1 MAKPALD
8 KDLKR
13 VTGLETATHDL
24 ARSLAG
30 PGIALVFLL
39 AAAVWASF
47 VITDGP
53 HSYLIVIAA
62 VIAGYMALNVG
73 ANDVANNMGPAVGSK
88 ALTMVGALLIAA
100 VFEAAGALLAGG
112 DVVNTVARD
121 LLIGDQLDSNTFVLV
136 MMAALLASAL
146 WVNLA
151 TVIGAPVSTTHAVV
165 GGVVGAGIAATG
177 FGSIAW
183 PIIGTIAASWVISPV
198 LGGMFAAVLLLI
210 VRVTITDRIDKI
222 SAARIWV
229 PILVALMTGVFA
241 MYLATK
247 GLKRIWHPDLPA
259 VLMLGLGFTA
269 LGWIVSMPMVRHQS
283 ARIENR
289 RKHIAKLFRLPLIVA
304 AALLSF
310 AHGANDVANA
320 IGPFAAIVTSVQT
333 GQAQS
338 AGLALPFWVLLI
350 GAVGIALGL
359 ALFGPRLI
367 RTVGEQIT
375 KLNEIRAYC
384 VALSAACTVLAASAL
399 GLPVS
404 STHIAVG
411 AIFGVGFLREYI
423 ARSEMKGNAVPVFAR
438 FVDPAMLNATPEE
451 ALAKDRQQTRRRLV
465 RRQHVLGVAAAWV
478 ITVPASAVLAAV
490 VFLTLNALVG

>member
-13 VTGLETATHDL
+13 VSGLEHATHDL

-47 VITDGP
+47 VVADGP
-53 HSYLIVIAA
+53 NSYLVIIAA
-62 VIAGYMALNVG
+62 AIAGYMALNVG

-88 ALTMVGALLIAA
+88 ALTMVGALLIAGI
-100 VFEAAGALLAGG
+100 FEAAGALLAGG

-151 TVIGAPVSTTHAVV
+151 TIIGAPVSTTHSVV
-165 GGVVGAGIAATG
+165 GGVVGAGVASAG
-177 FGSIAW
+177 FGFIAW

-198 LGGMFAAVLLLI
+198 LGGVFAAILLSI
-210 VRVTITDRIDKI
+210 IRITITNRIDKI
-222 SAARIWV
+222 SAARVWV

-247 GLKRIWHPDLPA
+247 GLKRIWKPDLPL
-259 VLMLGLGFTA
+259 VLLLGLSFAA
-269 LGWIVSMPMVRHQS
+269 LGWIVAMPMVRRQS
-283 ARIENR
+283 LTIENR
-289 RKHIAKLFRLPLIVA
+289 KKHIAKLFRLPLIVA
-304 AALLSF
+304 TALLSF

-320 IGPFAAIVTSVQT
+320 VGPFAAIVTTIQT
-333 GQAQS
+333 GHMES
-338 AGLALPFWVLLI
+338 AGLALPLWVLFI
-350 GAVGIALGL
+350 GAAGIALGL

-367 RTVGEQIT
+367 RKVGEQIT

-384 VALSAACTVLAASAL
+384 VALAAACTVLAASAL

-423 ARSEMKGNAVPVFAR
+423 AQREMKGNAIPVKAR
-438 FVDPAMLNATPEE
+438 FVHPSMLNATPEE
-451 ALAKDRQQTRRRLV
+451 ALAKDRQQARRRLV
-465 RRQHVLGVAAAWV
+465 RRQHVLSIAAAWV
-478 ITVPASAVLAAV
+478 ITVPASAVLAAL
-490 VFLTLNALVG
+490 VFLGLNQLIG